1 MRLLLLV
8 SLALM
13 MIACASAPTETE
25 ADLVALDKS
34 WAAAVVA
41 NDVASLEK
49 LCAPDLIY
57 AHSDGQVDTQEEYLN
72 RLRKKTSNYQAIDIS
87 KSSAKLYGNTAVV
100 NARAFFRVL
109 ADGNQI
115 NNDIAY
121 THVYM
126 KRDGE
131 WKLIAHQAARIPPS
145 M

>member
-1 MRLLLLV
+1 MRFLLLA
-8 SLALM
+8 SLGLTLLG
-13 MIACASAPTETE
+13 CASAPTETE
-25 ADLVALDKS
+25 ADLVAIDKS

-41 NDVASLEK
+41 NDIASLEK
-49 LCAPDLIY
+49 ICAPDLIY
-57 AHSDGQVDTQEEYLN
+57 AHSDGQIDTYDVYLN
-72 RLRKKTSNYQAIDIS
+72 RLRKRTSTYQAIDIS

-100 NARAFFRVL
+100 NARAYFRVL

-121 THVYM
+121 THIYL

-131 WKLIAHQAARIPPS
+131 WKLIAHQAAKMQPQ